1 VTAVAA
7 DDDDWILSARFYRFE
22 STKNEQVCVDPRN
35 PALNIT
41 LLATGTMVG
50 ITKSKVGGQSRHN
63 LRLGIIR

>member
-41 LLATGTMVG
+41 LLATGTIVG
-50 ITKSKVGGQSRHN
+50 ITKSEVVGQSRHN